1 MKKIR
6 KENKVVR
13 EETQKILID
22 CALAGGQFLKKRFL
36 AGGISMRTKSSAAD
50 LVTEVDLQAQKIIT
64 EKLARALPSVQ
75 IVGEEGRAGTPSGEV
90 IYLDPIDGTLN
101 FVHGFNKFSV
111 SIGYWN
117 QDKPVAGVV
126 YNPIDDELFHAAEGM
141 GAFKNGK
148 RIHVSKVR
156 SLRRSLISTGWP
168 YDKSQIKPA
177 LKKIARALEHAQ
189 EIRTFG
195 SSSLSMCY
203 LAEGIFEGFWEWDL
217 KPWDLA
223 AGVIIALE
231 AGAKI
236 TALDGKRFQLSQ
248 GAIVA
253 SNGHIHTQMLN
264 RILTL
269 SAG

>member
-1 MKKIR
+1 M
-6 KENKVVR
+6 ENSVAG
-13 EETQKILID
+13 EEIKKILID
-22 CALAGGQFLKKRFL
+22 CALAGGQFIKDRFS
-36 AGGISMRTKSSAAD
+36 AGEINIRTKSSAAD

-64 EKLARALPSVQ
+64 EKLSQALPNVQ
-75 IVGEEGRAGTPSGEV
+75 IVGEEGMAGTPAGEV

-117 QDKPVAGVV
+117 QDQPVAGVV
-126 YNPIDDELFHAAEGM
+126 YNPIDDELFHAAEGQ
-141 GAFKNGK
+141 GAFKNDK
-148 RIHVSKVR
+148 RIRVSTVN
-156 SLRRSLISTGWP
+156 SLSRSLISTGWP
-168 YDKSQIKPA
+168 YDKSQITPA

-195 SSSLSMCY
+195 SSSLSLCY

-217 KPWDLA
+217 QPWDLA

-231 AGAKI
+231 AGARI
-236 TALDGKRFQLSQ
+236 TDLAGGKFQLSR

-264 RILTL
+264 RILTPP
-269 SAG
+269 AD